1 MYTSLDRRLSC
12 FNIHRNGKGVS
23 VEMLNQLFKGTDG
36 TRPVIWLPSYA
47 FKNWDGLKMI
57 RIKVWVTNRIPELVA
72 RWCFDLIYETRVIP
86 NYIGIDNGSKT
97 GTIAT
102 THCFLRR
109 QHSDIETDYYYYCY
123 YYYYYYY

>member
-47 FKNWDGLKMI
+47 FKNWDGLKM
-57 RIKVWVTNRIPELVA
+57 RQPGNKKPKEKD
-72 RWCFDLIYETRVIP
+72 F
-86 NYIGIDNGSKT
+86 
-97 GTIAT
+97 
-102 THCFLRR
+102 FLSLLD
-109 QHSDIETDYYYYCY
+109 QNE
-123 YYYYYYY
+123 